1 MTRILLLVLLCAA
14 WAEAAV
20 VHVAAGAAGAGDG
33 SSWAAACPTLQA
45 GLARAASG
53 DQVWVA
59 QGTYVPGGARS
70 STFTIPAG
78 VAVYGGFTGVETA
91 LAQRRDDPA
100 LVVLSGEIGAAGYD
114 DNVTTIVT
122 MAGDGR
128 LDTVTV
134 SGASYV
140 NNTPRNN
147 WLMQGAGGLWAKGP
161 AQLVSVV
168 RCRFQGNRGHGPGV
182 VYVRNAALVQ
192 MERSEVLDSE
202 ESAPMADPHPEVA
215 TITLDFCTQVRISGC
230 VVAGVR
236 IVSPANTF
244 SSQTAA
250 IRAYV
255 GSFEAFQ
262 VDNTVLAGCDTVIA
276 IDGASAAPRIQGC
289 TLVGNLGGITPT
301 NSTLRGCILE
311 PPGGT
316 AYPFTYTG
324 TIEGCWFTATQ
335 GDPLFADR
343 AAPAGADGVWFTAD
357 DGLRLRAGS
366 PCIDRARFVTATT
379 AAGMPATDIL
389 ATARPQGHDPDSG
402 AYEFPIGNA
411 GPTAT
416 AQVLTIREDADT
428 VVTLAGSDPD
438 GDALG
443 VLIASLPNRGWLFP
457 TVDGATIAGPALTA
471 ADLPWRVGDPQHR
484 VVFRPARDDFG
495 SDRSMFTF
503 QVDDGAIRS
512 YAATVTVSVESVNDA
527 PVIDPVA
534 DRSVAE
540 DSGQVTIILTGIGAG
555 TPGLPVGDPSRE
567 VQVLAVAAASSDPLL
582 VTHPTVSYVSP
593 ATTAAISF
601 APLPDATGS
610 ARITVT
616 VRDDGGTDRGGAD
629 TTTISFTVTVRPA
642 NDPPTMDPLA
652 DLVVAEDAAGAVVQ
666 VTGLS
671 PGSAGESG
679 QRLTISATASDPALL
694 AIAGVDYAPGAS
706 TAAVR
711 LRLVPDANGQA
722 LVFIAAFDDAGA
734 ADGGAASVAR
744 VCTVTVTPV
753 DDPPVLVA
761 LTGLVAVVG
770 RDTAIG
776 SAVLRITDPDGT
788 PANDLRFR
796 VESAPAHGRILRAGA
811 EVAVGGQFAQADIDA
826 GLVAYGSSTAAASDT
841 WSFTWSDGT
850 APRQGPATMAV
861 ALAGAGLPAVTA
873 ATAAPTWTEGGPA
886 VTVAGDALVQ
896 DPDPVAWEGGSVS
909 VDIQAGAVA
918 GDQLTLADQGLGAGQ
933 VALAADGGVLV
944 GGLVVGTLSATA
956 GATRLVVAL
965 AGAAATPAAAQAI
978 VRAVRFRHAGQDPGA
993 AARTLAIVVNDGAA
1007 GASPPA
1013 LVSLPVAPVN
1023 DPPVVATT
1031 WCAVPAGESIL
1042 VRLAAADPDGPAATW
1057 SLLAIPGQAEVEL
1070 VDAAAGLLRVS
1081 GRPGAAGSGTLR
1093 VQVADG
1099 IAAAVTGDLQVKVS
1113 ASGDARPEPAG
1124 ELPPDAFAGG
1134 EVEGWVRFDTAAL
1147 GGGVALAFSASADA
1161 PAGLVLEAGG
1171 PDTVRVRWTIP
1182 AATAPGYVRFSVIAT
1197 DPASRS
1203 AGALPVVLLVR
1214 PQPGGGG

>member
-1 MTRILLLVLLCAA
+1 
-14 WAEAAV
+14 
-20 VHVAAGAAGAGDG
+20 
-33 SSWAAACPTLQA
+33 
-45 GLARAASG
+45 
-53 DQVWVA
+53 QVWVA

-70 STFTIPAG
+70 STFTIPVG

-100 LVVLSGEIGAAGYD
+100 LVVLSGEIGAPGYA
-114 DNVTTIVT
+114 DNVTTIVA

-128 LDTVTV
+128 IDTVTV
-134 SGASYV
+134 SGANFVDAVSG
-140 NNTPRNN
+140 NN
-147 WLMQGAGGLWAKGP
+147 WYMIGAGGVWIRDGADRVAL
-161 AQLVSVV
+161 V
-168 RCRFQGNRGHGPGV
+168 RCRFTGNRGHGPAVIFGQRADQV
-182 VYVRNAALVQ
+182 ELTRC
-192 MERSEVLDSE
+192 EVLDSRE
-202 ESAPMADPHPEVA
+202 DAPTASPRPEVA
-215 TITLDFCTQVRISGC
+215 TISLMNCNQVLVDGC

-236 IVSPANTF
+236 IAMPAF
-244 SSQTAA
+244 FLSSRTAA
-250 IRAYV
+250 IRASV
-255 GSFEAFQ
+255 GSSERIRIE
-262 VDNTVLAGCDTVIA
+262 NTVVADTDCAVA
-276 IDGASAAPRIQGC
+276 LEGETFGPLVQGC
-289 TLVGNLGGITPT
+289 TLVGNVGGVWPF
-301 NSTLRGCILE
+301 NSTLRGCLLE
-311 PPGGT
+311 PPSST
-316 AYPFTYTG
+316 TYTFDYTG
-324 TIEGCWFTATQ
+324 TVEGCWFTATQ

-366 PCIDRARFVTATT
+366 PCIDRARFITATT
-379 AAGMPATDIL
+379 ATGMPATDIL
-389 ATARPQGHDPDSG
+389 GTARPQGHDPDSG
-402 AYEFPIGNA
+402 AYEFPVGNA
-411 GPTAT
+411 GPTAL

-428 VVTLAGSDPD
+428 VLTLAGSDPD
-438 GDALG
+438 GDDLD
-443 VLIASLPNRGWLFP
+443 VFVASLPNRGWLFP

-495 SDRSMFTF
+495 SNRSQFTF

-540 DSGQVTIILTGIGAG
+540 DSGQVTIVLTGIGAG

-601 APLPDATGS
+601 APLPDATGT

-616 VRDDGGTDRGGAD
+616 VRDDGGTDRGGSD
-629 TTTISFTVTVRPA
+629 TTTISFAVTVRPA

-679 QRLTISATASDPALL
+679 QRLAISATASDPALL

-753 DDPPVLVA
+753 DDPPVLAA

-776 SAVLRITDPDGT
+776 PGVLRITDPDRT
-788 PANDLRFR
+788 PAAELRFR
-796 VESAPAHGRILRAGA
+796 VESAPAHGRILLGGA
-811 EVAVGGQFAQADIDA
+811 EVVAGGQFAQADIDA
-826 GLVAYGSSTAAASDT
+826 GLVAYGSSTAATSDA

-896 DPDPVAWEGGSVS
+896 DPDAVAWEGGSVS
-909 VDIQAGAVA
+909 VDILAGAVA
-918 GDQLTLADQGLGAGQ
+918 GDQLALADQGLGAGQ

-944 GGLVVGTLSATA
+944 GGLAVGTLSATA

-993 AARTLAIVVNDGAA
+993 APRTLAIVVNDGAA
-1007 GASPPA
+1007 GASAPA
-1013 LVSLPVAPVN
+1013 LVSVPVAPVN
-1023 DPPVVATT
+1023 DPPAVATT
-1031 WCAVPAGESIL
+1031 WCAVPAGETVL
-1042 VRLAAADPDGPAATW
+1042 VRLAANDPDGPAATW
-1057 SLLAIPGQAEVEL
+1057 SLLAVPGQAEVEL

-1099 IAAAVTGDLQVKVS
+1099 LAAPVAADIQLKVS
-1113 ASGDARPEPAG
+1113 ASGDPRPEPAG

-1134 EVEGWVRFDTAAL
+1134 EVDAWVRFDTAAL
-1147 GGGVALAFSASADA
+1147 GGGAALTFSASADA

-1182 AATAPGYVRFSVIAT
+1182 AATAPGYVRFAVIAT

-1214 PQPGGGG
+1214 AQPRGGG